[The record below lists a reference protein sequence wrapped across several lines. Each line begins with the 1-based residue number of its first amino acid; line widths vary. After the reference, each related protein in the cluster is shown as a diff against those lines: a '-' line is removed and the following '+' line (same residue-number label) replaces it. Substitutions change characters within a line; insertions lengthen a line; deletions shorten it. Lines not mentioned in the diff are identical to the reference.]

1 MAAGTPV
8 LPGGSN
14 TYIKDF
20 RSSGK
25 LQVAFS
31 RNPNR
36 FALVNYSQIVPVER
50 DAGFYLR
57 INTEQAGR
65 LVDGDLSEHV
75 WPDGA
80 DRPSNNDGTE
90 KFNFKD
96 YRTLRYAYGFKLGQK
111 ATEQAEWD
119 ILKTE
124 AAIHAQQ
131 AMTARTKAAVSAL
144 TNAANWDATHV
155 KDVSTIAGNTGAWD
169 VSTTARQDIKRSLH
183 HADETIALD
192 TLGAVDQSQLQL
204 VMSPST
210 AKSISR
216 AQEIVDHIKGSP
228 DAYAQVKGGAGKFAK
243 YGLPDRIY
251 GYEVAI
257 EDAVMVTSV
266 RGAATP
272 VRSRVMPHGVAF
284 LMSRVGELVGENDG
298 PNFSTLSVFVY
309 EDMSVE
315 TKLDADHRR
324 TNGSVVDDFAA
335 VLTAPVSGYYFQAV
349 AA

>member
-31 RNPNR
+31 RNPNK
-36 FALVNYSQIVPVER
+36 FGLANYGQIVPVER

-75 WPDGA
+75 WPDGS
-80 DRPSNNDGTE
+80 DRPMNNDGTE
-90 KFNFKD
+90 QFNFKD
-96 YRTLRYAYGFKLGQK
+96 YRTTRYAYTFKLGQK
-111 ATEQAEWD
+111 ATEQADWD

-131 AMTARTKAAVSAL
+131 AMTARTRAAVAVL
-144 TNAANWDATHV
+144 TNDSNWDATHI
-155 KDVSTIAGNTGAWD
+155 KDVSTISGNTGAWD

-183 HADETIALD
+183 FADELIAMD
-192 TLGAVDQSQLQL
+192 TLGAVEHEQMHL
-204 VMSPST
+204 VMNPNT
-210 AKSISR
+210 AKAISR
-216 AQEIVDHIKGSP
+216 SQEIVDHIKGSP

-243 YGLPDRIY
+243 YGLPDTLY
-251 GYEVAI
+251 GYPIAI

-266 RGAATP
+266 RGAATAA
-272 VRSRVMPHGVAF
+272 RQRVMPNGVAF

-298 PNFSTLSVFVY
+298 PNFSTLSIFVY

-315 TKLDADHRR
+315 TKVDSDHRR
-324 TNGSVVDDFAA
+324 TNGSVVDDFSV
-335 VLTAPVSGYYFQAV
+335 VLTAPVSGFYFKAV
-349 AA
+349 SS